1 MNSVLMHQ
9 TGTRANIIKDYVEKG
24 SDHHSDESFYKR
36 YAFDKEELVRKDD
49 DDYKSKFKGHK

>member
-1 MNSVLMHQ
+1 MHQ